1 MDEFKKLQDLMKDL
15 FKVEVET
22 AEQVVAIIISLGELA
37 DNVPQDS
44 IGQLS

>member
-1 MDEFKKLQDLMKDL
+1 MDEFKKLQVLLKDL

-22 AEQVVAIIISLGELA
+22 AEQVVGIIISLGELA
-37 DNVPQDS
+37 NNVPQES